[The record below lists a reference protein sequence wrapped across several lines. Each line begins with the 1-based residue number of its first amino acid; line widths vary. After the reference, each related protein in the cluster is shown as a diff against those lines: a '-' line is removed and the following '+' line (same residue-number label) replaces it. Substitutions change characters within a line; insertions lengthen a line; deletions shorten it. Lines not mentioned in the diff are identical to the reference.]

1 MSSGNRFPKCFVQTL
16 HDVFS
21 AAHPNFKR
29 VVRSVRRAARRKE
42 AAVHLEPLPLYFP
55 RCMPA
60 AGPAGVRS
68 PAHGPRNGARLD
80 GAPPTAALKDTC
92 VSARATRPGAAG
104 IYPGGSIPEG
114 RAASG
119 GGAQNKRTSLRMSF
133 CSGAGN
139 VTRTHDLL
147 ITNEELF
154 VLPSFVH
161 FRKPLRRKACGDFI
175 VCLVSPRNAHYGQ
188 NKPQINPQTNG
199 KNAPHLNTVQ

>member
-133 CSGAGN
+133 CFGSRRPEAAPPFGI
-139 VTRTHDLL
+139 L
-147 ITNEELF
+147 IGSAEVDSACAK
-154 VLPSFVH
+154 VLPAAK
-161 FRKPLRRKACGDFI
+161 RLRRATRRVRQKAAPP
-175 VCLVSPRNAHYGQ
+175 LVLTGE
-188 NKPQINPQTNG
+188 
-199 KNAPHLNTVQ
+199 TVRAK

>member
-133 CSGAGN
+133 CSVFRLQTGYFLSNHCGA
-139 VTRTHDLL
+139 
-147 ITNEELF
+147 
-154 VLPSFVH
+154 
-161 FRKPLRRKACGDFI
+161 I
-175 VCLVSPRNAHYGQ
+175 VVVFAH
-188 NKPQINPQTNG
+188 
-199 KNAPHLNTVQ
+199 

>member
-147 ITNEELF
+147 ITNQLLYRLSYSSVSETSG
-154 VLPSFVH
+154 P
-161 FRKPLRRKACGDFI
+161 
-175 VCLVSPRNAHYGQ
+175 CLG
-188 NKPQINPQTNG
+188 
-199 KNAPHLNTVQ
+199 

>member
-1 MSSGNRFPKCFVQTL
+1 MISAENTVCIPCVCEFRQPLSQVLCPDSARCLFCGASQFQTSGPFR
-16 HDVFS
+16 S
-21 AAHPNFKR
+21 EGHPAQR
-29 VVRSVRRAARRKE
+29 GSGS
-42 AAVHLEPLPLYFP
+42 LGPLPLYFP

-60 AGPAGVRS
+60 AGPAGVPP
-68 PAHGPRNGARLD
+68 PAHGPRNGARLA

-147 ITNEELF
+147 ITNQL
-154 VLPSFVH
+154 LYRLSYTSISC
-161 FRKPLRRKACGDFI
+161 FRTEG
-175 VCLVSPRNAHYGQ
+175 
-188 NKPQINPQTNG
+188 
-199 KNAPHLNTVQ
+199 

>member
-133 CSGAGN
+133 CSGFGLQSGYFERESSSLVDQLRYRN
-139 VTRTHDLL
+139 QRPRIFTGRLFWIFSLL
-147 ITNEELF
+147 SKEKELF
-154 VLPSFVH
+154 TGL
-161 FRKPLRRKACGDFI
+161 I
-175 VCLVSPRNAHYGQ
+175 E
-188 NKPQINPQTNG
+188 I
-199 KNAPHLNTVQ
+199 

>member
-133 CSGAGN
+133 CS
-139 VTRTHDLL
+139 
-147 ITNEELF
+147 E
-154 VLPSFVH
+154 VLRQSGYFSANRYRPSG
-161 FRKPLRRKACGDFI
+161 RRHECAVQAFWTKAKNLAQGQFI
-175 VCLVSPRNAHYGQ
+175 CPEHVKSPSVA
-188 NKPQINPQTNG
+188 K
-199 KNAPHLNTVQ
+199 K

>member
-147 ITNEELF
+147 ITNRIRSDKLAPLSAF
-154 VLPSFVH
+154 AACLARRRVCFGTVPSVASIRSVSRVGH
-161 FRKPLRRKACGDFI
+161 GVGQWVSCSGSAPL
-175 VCLVSPRNAHYGQ
+175 
-188 NKPQINPQTNG
+188 
-199 KNAPHLNTVQ
+199 

>member
-147 ITNEELF
+147 ITNYD
-154 VLPSFVH
+154 SFVSPISVNARKVLCCKASGVFV
-161 FRKPLRRKACGDFI
+161 FRGI
-175 VCLVSPRNAHYGQ
+175 SPIWAGF
-188 NKPQINPQTNG
+188 G
-199 KNAPHLNTVQ
+199 